1 MRLKAILIAI
11 AAIAI
16 PMTQANAAT
25 ACNWGNMRSESSNQG
40 RELIVVNR
48 VGDRTARLYW
58 IDFDGNPKLYAEIP
72 PNGRHVQSTYRGH
85 VWVSE
90 NSFGYCDVI
99 FTVENNVEI
108 IIK

>member
-1 MRLKAILIAI
+1 MKTFALSLACCML
-11 AAIAI
+11 AASGVSA
-16 PMTQANAAT
+16 QNK
-25 ACNWGNMRSESSNQG
+25 CNWGGMRSEGNNDV

-48 VGDRTARLYW
+48 VGDRSANLYW
-58 IDFDGNPKLYAEIP
+58 IDFDGKPVFYAKIP
-72 PNGRHVQSTYRGH
+72 PNGRHVQQTYRRH

-90 NSFGYCDVI
+90 NTYGYCDVI